1 MILQLSSCRAC
12 QSAKGL
18 NSVNASNDQYSTP
31 RRFSLAD
38 ALILLIASSVTL
50 ERFRSISLFRSFPS
64 SLAACWRRFSQLMGW
79 SPWTHFPAQTRQAL
93 ATELSVLVINDLL
106 LPALCPML
114 LGLMIA
120 QPLLRLRR
128 PRPPLSDV
136 ARQSGFLVCL
146 IGIALVCLLLSMG
159 DWWFSGV
166 ALTLGMT
173 RVIILFMIWPLLGLR
188 PWHTEPSWIDRLGRG
203 VGWGWIVAIAA
214 MAVLEGMGRT

>member
-1 MILQLSSCRAC
+1 MTSSD
-12 QSAKGL
+12 
-18 NSVNASNDQYSTP
+18 DQNPTP
-31 RRFSLAD
+31 RRFSLGD
-38 ALILLIASSVTL
+38 ALILVIALSITL
-50 ERFRSISLFRSFPS
+50 ERFRSIGLFRSFPS
-64 SLAACWRRFSQLMGW
+64 NLADCWRMFSQLAGW
-79 SPWTHFPAQTRQAL
+79 SPWHFPAQTRQAL
-93 ATELSVLVINDLL
+93 ATELSVLVINNLL
-106 LPALCPML
+106 LPTLCPML

-136 ARQSGFLVCL
+136 ARQSGFVVCL

-188 PWHTEPSWIDRLGRG
+188 PWHTEPSWIDRIGRG

-214 MAVLEGMGRT
+214 MAVLEGM